1 MLTAGRREL
10 ESGVEG
16 LRLAVGDDGVA
27 VLLIDRPAKRNAVT
41 LAMWQALPGLLAG
54 LAADPRVRV
63 LLLAG
68 VGEAFSAGA
77 DIGELLHVYG
87 DPERADA
94 YHATNVAAE
103 EALAAFPRPTV
114 AVIAGACV
122 GGGCQLAVA
131 CDLRLAGSGARLGI
145 TPAKLGV
152 VYPAVPTARLVRLV
166 GPARAKYLL
175 FTADLVNA
183 ERAEVFGLVDE
194 VVPGGELADR
204 ALALARTIA
213 ARSPQTLGAVKDV
226 VSAVV
231 AGGDPQA
238 AVEPWERASR
248 YAPDVREG
256 LAAFVERRPPA
267 F

>member
-1 MLTAGRREL
+1 
-10 ESGVEG
+10 
-16 LRLAVGDDGVA
+16 
-27 VLLIDRPAKRNAVT
+27 
-41 LAMWQALPGLLAG
+41 MWQALPGLLAG
-54 LAADPRVRV
+54 LAADPRVSV

-77 DIGELLHVYG
+77 DIAELLHVYA

-103 EALAAFPRPTV
+103 EALAAFPRPTI
-114 AVIAGACV
+114 AAIAGACV
-122 GGGCQLAVA
+122 GGGCQLAIA
-131 CDLRLAGSGARLGI
+131 CDLRLAESGARLGI

-175 FTADLVNA
+175 FSAELVGADRAADL
-183 ERAEVFGLVDE
+183 GLVDE
-194 VVPGGELADR
+194 VVPNGELAAR
-204 ALALARTIA
+204 ALALAGTIA

-226 VSAVV
+226 IDAVV

-238 AVEPWERASR
+238 AVEPWERKSR

-256 LAAFVERRPPA
+256 LAAFVERRPPK

>member
-1 MLTAGRREL
+1 MLTDGRAEIATD
-10 ESGVEG
+10 VEG
-16 LRLAVGDDGVA
+16 LRLAVGSDGVA
-27 VLLIDRPAKRNAVT
+27 VLLIDRPAKRNALT
-41 LAMWQALPGLLAG
+41 LDMWRALPGLFAE

-68 VGEAFSAGA
+68 AGGTFSAGA
-77 DIGELLHVYG
+77 DIGELRHVYG
-87 DPERADA
+87 DPQAADA

-103 EALAAFPRPTV
+103 EALAAFPRPTI

-122 GGGCQLAVA
+122 GGGCQLAAA
-131 CDLRLAGSGARLGI
+131 CDLRLAESGARLGI

-175 FTADLVNA
+175 FTADLVDA
-183 ERAEVFGLVDE
+183 AQAAGFGLVDE
-194 VVPGGELADR
+194 VVPAGELEHR
-204 ALALARTIA
+204 ALTMARTIA
-213 ARSPQTLGAVKDV
+213 GRSPQTLGAAKDV
-226 VSAVV
+226 IDAVAV
-231 AGGDPQA
+231 GDDPQR

-248 YAPDVREG
+248 HAPDVREG
-256 LAAFVERRPPA
+256 LAAFLERRAPV